1 MTLQNN
7 RKNSYQAYLHTAA
20 ARRNSLRQ
28 LAYRDDPCF
37 LGLSVCLCVC
47 VCVCERM
54 EGDKGDKVSKLT
66 KLNRV
71 YRYQASF
78 LLFKI
83 EIQFCRRALLLLLLL
98 EESKCSTVEIL
109 GKQQSIYICT
119 RAMLRLGP
127 SWSGVGS
134 GSWCGR

>member
-1 MTLQNN
+1 ML
-7 RKNSYQAYLHTAA
+7 S
-20 ARRNSLRQ
+20 
-28 LAYRDDPCF
+28 
-37 LGLSVCLCVC
+37 GLVCVFVC

-54 EGDKGDKVSKLT
+54 EGDKGDKVSKFT

-78 LLFKI
+78 LLCKI

-98 EESKCSTVEIL
+98 EESKCLTVEIL

-127 SWSGVGS
+127 SSSGGGESGEWILVWEVTVGWVVREH
-134 GSWCGR
+134 SWNITKVRT

>member
-1 MTLQNN
+1 ML
-7 RKNSYQAYLHTAA
+7 S
-20 ARRNSLRQ
+20 
-28 LAYRDDPCF
+28 
-37 LGLSVCLCVC
+37 GLVCVC

-54 EGDKGDKVSKLT
+54 EGDKGDKVSKFT

-83 EIQFCRRALLLLLLL
+83 EIQFCRRALLLLLL

-127 SWSGVGS
+127 SWSGGGKSGEWILVWEVTVGWVVREH
-134 GSWCGR
+134 SWNITKVRT

>member
-1 MTLQNN
+1 
-7 RKNSYQAYLHTAA
+7 
-20 ARRNSLRQ
+20 
-28 LAYRDDPCF
+28 
-37 LGLSVCLCVC
+37 
-47 VCVCERM
+47 M
-54 EGDKGDKVSKLT
+54 EGDKGDKVSKFT

-83 EIQFCRRALLLLLLL
+83 EIQFCRRALLLLLL

-127 SWSGVGS
+127 SWSGGGKS
-134 GSWCGR
+134 GEWILVWR